1 MKPVALA
8 LGLLAAP
15 AAALADMVS
24 ISGTPVT
31 LKDTQRPGA
40 IAEVVMH
47 NVQRNNQ
54 PDEGDYTLT
63 HNGLTVTVTF
73 DWDST
78 MAGADRI
85 TVAVPEGYV
94 ADPVAIDV
102 PEYATGTIVIFSVDG
117 VGM

>member
-1 MKPVALA
+1 MKRLVL
-8 LGLLAAP
+8 LGLLATPVHAE
-15 AAALADMVS
+15 MVS

-31 LKDTQRPGA
+31 LKGTDRPGA

-47 NVQRNNQ
+47 NVQRNDQ
-54 PDEGDYTLT
+54 PDEGDYPLA

-78 MAGADRI
+78 MSGADRI
-85 TVAVPEGYV
+85 TVFVPEGYV
-94 ADPVAIDV
+94 ADPEFIDV
-102 PEYATGTIVIFSVDG
+102 PEYGTGTIYIFSVDG